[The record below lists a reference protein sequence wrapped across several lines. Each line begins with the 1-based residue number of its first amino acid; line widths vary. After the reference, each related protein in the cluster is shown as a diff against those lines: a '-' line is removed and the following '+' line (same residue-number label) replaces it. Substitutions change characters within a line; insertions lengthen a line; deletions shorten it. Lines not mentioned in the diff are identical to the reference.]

1 MKYYVENSISKIDL
15 GDELLLSIDDNK
27 VISLKDTSK
36 FIFEL
41 IEKGYDFEKI
51 LSEFVKNYTIGFEI
65 DILKQDILEC
75 IDEFI
80 NQKVVRSVTNE

>member
-51 LSEFVKNYTIGFEI
+51 LSEFVKNYTIDFGIE
-65 DILKQDILEC
+65 ILKQDILEC

-80 NQKVVRSVTNE
+80 NQKVVRSVNNE

>member
-41 IEKGYDFEKI
+41 IENGYDFEKI
-51 LSEFVKNYTIGFEI
+51 LSEFVINYTIDFGIE
-65 DILKQDILEC
+65 ILKQDILEC

-80 NQKVVRSVTNE
+80 NQKVVRSVNNE